1 MDRWLVVY
9 DTPDDGRRRRFAA
22 ILDNYGDRVQQSVFE
37 VRLTAE
43 GRERLQRRLL
53 GVVDGKEDSLRLYPL
68 CSACAG
74 KVICL
79 TEVGPEP
86 WWEPEVVII

>member
-1 MDRWLVVY
+1 MDCWLVVY
-9 DTPDDGRRRRFAA
+9 DTPDDARRRRFAA

-37 VRLTAE
+37 VRLTPE

-53 GVVDGKEDSLRLYPL
+53 AIVDGAADSLRLYPL
-68 CSACAG
+68 CHGCRG

-79 TEVGPEP
+79 TSVGPEP
-86 WWEPEVVII
+86 WWDPEVVII

>member
-1 MDRWLVVY
+1 MPVLYVVE
-9 DTPDDGRRRRFAA
+9 PGA
-22 ILDNYGDRVQQSVFE
+22 G
-37 VRLTAE
+37 

-53 GVVDGKEDSLRLYPL
+53 GVVDGKEDSVRLYPL
-68 CSACAG
+68 CSACAA

-79 TEVGPEP
+79 TEVGPQP